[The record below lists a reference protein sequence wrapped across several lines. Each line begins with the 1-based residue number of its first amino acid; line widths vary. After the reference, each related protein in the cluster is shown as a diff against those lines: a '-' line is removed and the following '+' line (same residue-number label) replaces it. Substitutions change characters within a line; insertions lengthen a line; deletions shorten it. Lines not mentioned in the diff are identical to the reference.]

1 MCFISMYSV
10 LNTLLQYTYFY
21 ISKSITSYTFLLAF
35 KIVVSLHCVS
45 LKELHKTDKRQHWF
59 ALHFS
64 PAHTQRTIY
73 TGNKS
78 KLIVKQLCLQ
88 LCQQLPSDRNPSSA
102 GQTDCQQYFSCI
114 HHIYVLFIC
123 SLNCFYHCFHEY
135 VRWFTVWL
143 TGKKTWLIDE
153 THLYFELRSLLEVCT
168 FAISNTR
175 VLLWWAF
182 LDYLEKLLNWNV
194 NRNQL

>member
-21 ISKSITSYTFLLAF
+21 ISKSITSYTFLLVF

-45 LKELHKTDKRQHWF
+45 LKELHKTDIRQHWF

-64 PAHTQRTIY
+64 PAHTQRNFY

-88 LCQQLPSDRNPSSA
+88 LCQQIPSDRNPSSA
-102 GQTDCQQYFSCI
+102 GQIDCQQYFSCI
-114 HHIYVLFIC
+114 HHICFIHMFPKLLLSLFSRIC
-123 SLNCFYHCFHEY
+123 KMVYGMVNWQKNMVNWWNAPLFRAEILS
-135 VRWFTVWL
+135 
-143 TGKKTWLIDE
+143 
-153 THLYFELRSLLEVCT
+153 RSL
-168 FAISNTR
+168 
-175 VLLWWAF
+175 
-182 LDYLEKLLNWNV
+182 YLCNFQHPCFTLMSFSGLSGKIT
-194 NRNQL
+194 QLKCG